1 MPLIEYTFDDRVDKV
16 QRAIDRIRAF
26 DPIANGFADDCYFTA
41 YSGGKDSDC
50 LRILFELSGV
60 KYDLVHNHTT
70 VDAPETVHYV
80 RSIPGIQILY
90 PKLSMWELIVK
101 KRIPPTR
108 LVRYCCTHLK
118 ETGGQGRFVAT
129 GVRWSESVNRRR
141 RRGSLEV
148 VTAGRKE
155 NLILNADN
163 DENRRMFE
171 TCLRQGKR
179 FLNPIIEW
187 EDSDVWEL
195 LRHYGCESNPLYQVG
210 FSRIGCVGCPMAGP
224 KKQLWEFELYPK
236 YRTLYLHAFER
247 MLTARRAEG
256 MPCEQWDTAED
267 VFRWWLEGP
276 QRDPADGLD
285 QLSLY

>member
-1 MPLIEYTFDDRVDKV
+1 MPLIEYTFDGRVDKV

-26 DPIANGFADDCYFTA
+26 DPITNGFADDCFFTA

-70 VDAPETVHYV
+70 VDAPETVRYV
-80 RSIPGIQILY
+80 RGIPGIQILY
-90 PKLSMWELIVK
+90 PELSMWELIVK

-108 LVRYCCTHLK
+108 LVRYCCSSQK

-129 GVRWSESVNRRR
+129 GVRWSESVNRRKK
-141 RRGSLEV
+141 RGSLEV
-148 VTAGRKE
+148 VTTGRKE

-171 TCLRQGKR
+171 SCLRQGKR
-179 FLNPIIEW
+179 FLNPMIEW

-195 LRHYGCESNPLYQVG
+195 LRHYGCESNPLYRRG
-210 FSRIGCVGCPMAGP
+210 WLRIGCVGCPMAGA
-224 KKQLWEFELYPK
+224 KRQLWEFEQYPK
-236 YRTLYLHAFER
+236 YQALYLRAFER
-247 MLTARRAEG
+247 MLTARRADG

-267 VFRWWLEGP
+267 VLRWWLEGP
-276 QRDPADGLD
+276 QKDPADGLD
-285 QLSLY
+285 QISLY